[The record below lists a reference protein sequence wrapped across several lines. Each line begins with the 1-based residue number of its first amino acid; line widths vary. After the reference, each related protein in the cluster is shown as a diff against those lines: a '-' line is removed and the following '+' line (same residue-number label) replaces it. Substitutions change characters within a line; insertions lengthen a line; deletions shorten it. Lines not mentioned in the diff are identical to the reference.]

1 MIISNATI
9 RPLIS
14 HATMQHAPASK
25 DWTWLHPLLT
35 KHQGQAGG
43 LLPLL
48 HAIQDQRGFVPADA
62 VPLIAQAMNLSRAE
76 VHGVISYYHHFRT
89 EAPGQ
94 HVVQICRAEACQAC
108 GSEALMA
115 QAQVSLGCAEHETSA
130 DGRFTLESVY
140 CLGLCA
146 SSPAVQIGDRLHARM
161 DPAKLQQLLATTGGA
176 Q

>member
-1 MIISNATI
+1 M
-9 RPLIS
+9 
-14 HATMQHAPASK
+14 HHAPDSN
-25 DWTWLHPLLT
+25 DWTWLQPLLT
-35 KHQGQAGG
+35 QHQGQAGG

-48 HAIQDQRGFVPADA
+48 HDIQDHRGFVPAEA

-108 GSEALMA
+108 GSEALLA
-115 QAQVSLGCAEHETSA
+115 QAQTSLGCAEHETSA

-161 DPAKLQQLLATTGGA
+161 DPAKLKQLLAVAGGTP
-176 Q
+176 